1 MSRMI
6 ALRLDE
12 ALVKQV
18 DRECR
23 RGGLSRTEVVRRA
36 LELWIRSQSLEREI
50 EREHAG
56 YAKHPVAAEEFS
68 SVLGAQGFLRVRL

>member
-12 ALVKQV
+12 ALVREV
-18 DRECR
+18 DRERR
-23 RGGLSRTEVVRRA
+23 RGGLSRAEVIRRA
-36 LELWIRSQSLEREI
+36 LELWIRRQSLEREM

-56 YAKHPVAAEEFS
+56 YAKHPVGAQEFT
-68 SVLGAQGFLRVRL
+68 SVLGAQVWPK

>member
-6 ALRLDE
+6 AVRVDE
-12 ALVKQV
+12 ALVKEL

-23 RGGLSRTEVVRRA
+23 RGGLSRAEVIRRA
-36 LELWIRSQSLEREI
+36 LELWIRRQSLEREI

-56 YAKHPVAAEEFS
+56 YAKHPVRAEEFS
-68 SVLGAQGFLRVRL
+68 SVLGARAWPK